1 MRLSAPSNQGSGSG
15 CEDRRVSE
23 QEERPGRYQRS
34 TNGLVG
40 AILVT
45 VVAVVGF
52 VALLSLFRDEPDVEA
67 DRVDY
72 LEIVGLAQ
80 DAKLSPVYPAELPSG
95 WAATKAEVLPDDRPG
110 FDLGL
115 LTDEEEFIGV
125 VWTDEDLDDL
135 LAERVDE
142 ENVETT
148 EQFTVAGSVA
158 TEWQGYAD
166 DGGDRAYAAEV
177 GGRTVLVYGTAPED
191 DMATIVASLTTAL
204 LSE

>member
-1 MRLSAPSNQGSGSG
+1 MMF
-15 CEDRRVSE
+15 VSD
-23 QEERPGRYQRS
+23 QERPGRYQRS

-52 VALLSLFRDEPDVEA
+52 IALLSLFRDEPSVEA
-67 DRVDY
+67 DSVDY

-80 DAKLSPVYPAELPSG
+80 DAGLRPVYPAELPSG
-95 WAATKAEVLPDDRPG
+95 WTATKAEVLQEEPLG

-115 LTDEEEFIGV
+115 LTDDEEFVGV
-125 VWTDEDLDDL
+125 VWTDAGLDDL

-148 EQFTVAGSVA
+148 EEFTVSGSVA
-158 TEWQGYAD
+158 TQWQGYAD
-166 DGGDRAYAAEV
+166 SGGDLAYAAEV
-177 GGRTVLVYGTAPED
+177 SGRTVLVYGSASEE
-191 DMATIVASLTTAL
+191 DMATVVASLTTAPIA
-204 LSE
+204 E